1 MATNLTRKQRNFVNE
16 VAITGNATQ
25 AALKVYDTDSY
36 MTAANIASENLNKP
50 KIINA
55 LEEALPDELLAK
67 IHREGLYATKP
78 IYNDDGDIIAE
89 DADFNAR
96 HKYLDSAYKLKGRY
110 AAEKHVNLNVDV
122 EASPEILDLTKKL
135 NELYRDTN
143 EGRAESEHKT
153 AGESSVDSVLREEK
167 PLLD

>member
-16 VAITGNATQ
+16 VAQTGNATQ

-50 KIINA
+50 KIISA

-67 IHREGLYATKP
+67 IHVEGLYATKP
-78 IYNDDGDIIAE
+78 IYNSEGDLVAE

-110 AAEKHVNLNVDV
+110 AAEKHVNLNVDIEPSDELK
-122 EASPEILDLTKKL
+122 EAANIL
-135 NELYRDTN
+135 NEHFRRNNSGTSD
-143 EGRAESEHKT
+143 GA
-153 AGESSVDSVLREEK
+153 SSS
-167 PLLD
+167 PLGTET